1 MLRLGRRMLGAG
13 ACLALLLLSACQA
26 QTAPPRSEPSSG
38 AAQNNVP
45 LVRPLTLTSMAEPM
59 VVEFNLEPP
68 GRNAAPTLLVAVR
81 VSGEDGAAALERALM
96 IRRAGLPARVH
107 LTRLGEMGEANAPL
121 VRVEQQ
127 PGTAATLVPINA
139 DGQVSTVW
147 LDDVDDTSLEAA
159 GLSSPQGHYKQLAMA
174 WGQNLSP
181 GRYRLSVE
189 LLDPSV
195 RLAPIPAELL
205 VAYKHKSK

>member
-26 QTAPPRSEPSSG
+26 QTAPPRTEPSSS
-38 AAQNNVP
+38 ATQNNVP
-45 LVRPLTLTSMAEPM
+45 LVRPLTLTSMAAPM

-68 GRNAAPTLLVAVR
+68 GRSATPTLLVAVR
-81 VSGEDGAAALERALM
+81 VSGEDGAAALERALT
-96 IRRAGLPARVH
+96 IQRAGLPARVH

-127 PGTAATLVPINA
+127 PGMAATLVPINT
-139 DGQVSTVW
+139 DGHVSTVW

-159 GLSSPQGHYKQLAMA
+159 GLSNPQGHYKQLAMA
-174 WGQNLSP
+174 WGQSLSP

-189 LLDPSV
+189 LLDPSA
-195 RLAPIPAELL
+195 RLASIPAELL
-205 VAYKHKSK
+205 VAYKHRSK

>member
-38 AAQNNVP
+38 AAQNIVP

-81 VSGEDGAAALERALM
+81 VSGEDGATALERALM

-107 LTRLGEMGEANAPL
+107 LTRLGEMGEADAPL

-147 LDDVDDTSLEAA
+147 LDDVDDTSLEAV

>member
-1 MLRLGRRMLGAG
+1 MPGAG

-26 QTAPPRSEPSSG
+26 QTAPPRPEPSISG
-38 AAQNNVP
+38 AQNHVP
-45 LVRPLTLTSMAEPM
+45 LVRPFTLTSTAGPT
-59 VVEFNLEPP
+59 VVEFNLDPP

-81 VSGEDGAAALERALM
+81 VSGEDGAVALERALA

-189 LLDPSV
+189 LLDPST

>member
-1 MLRLGRRMLGAG
+1 MLRLGRRMPGAG

-26 QTAPPRSEPSSG
+26 QTAPPRPEPSTS
-38 AAQNNVP
+38 AAQNHVP
-45 LVRPLTLTSMAEPM
+45 LVRPFTLTSTAEPM
-59 VVEFNLEPP
+59 VVEFNLDPP
-68 GRNAAPTLLVAVR
+68 GRNATPTLLVAVR
-81 VSGEDGAAALERALM
+81 VSGEDGAVALERALAV
-96 IRRAGLPARVH
+96 RRAGLPARVH
-107 LTRLGEMGEANAPL
+107 LTRLGETSEANAPL

-127 PGTAATLVPINA
+127 PGTTATLVPINA
-139 DGQVSTVW
+139 DGRVSTVW
-147 LDDVDDTSLEAA
+147 LDDVDVTSLEAA
-159 GLSSPQGHYKQLAMA
+159 GLSSPHGQYMQLAMA

-189 LLDPSV
+189 LLDPPT

>member
-13 ACLALLLLSACQA
+13 ACLTFLLLSACQA
-26 QTAPPRSEPSSG
+26 QTSPPRSETSSS

-68 GRNAAPTLLVAVR
+68 GRNATPTLLVAVR
-81 VSGEDGAAALERALM
+81 VSGEDGAVAQERALM
-96 IRRAGLPARVH
+96 IRSAGLPARVH
-107 LTRLGEMGEANAPL
+107 LTQLGEMGEASAPL
-121 VRVEQQ
+121 VRVEQR

-139 DGQVSTVW
+139 DGRVSTVW

-159 GLSSPQGHYKQLAMA
+159 GLSNPQGHYKQLAMA

-189 LLDPSV
+189 LLDPPV
-195 RLAPIPAELL
+195 HLAPIPAELL